1 VSKASQFRQKAQ
13 TALQKGKVQEAVEI
27 YRKLLQVEPR
37 NPNLHNE
44 LGDIFMRSDDRI
56 QAIGSF
62 EQAILNYEKVALYNN
77 AVAVCKKILRVVPNR
92 PETVFKIGELKAKQ
106 KFTGEAVAAFTQ
118 YFDGLLGEA
127 AQVGEQAMKKAEKA
141 LELLPGNEEVG
152 VRAADVL
159 ARGGHTARAAEV
171 LAQVIVSAGVGDRT
185 RLHRQ
190 RLESLR
196 QSLGANDQAKIDE
209 ILASAGPAADADV
222 SEELAHATAQT
233 ATAPPQA
240 MQTPAPQEPEARPQ
254 TAPGPTPTAAQ
265 APAVEHA
272 EAQSVQSVSPEE
284 YVIDGGADEA
294 PAEEYVIDAGETDD
308 APTEYAID
316 GGPEQS
322 PAEEY
327 VIESPVEQEPPAA
340 AAPAPARPAAQVQ
353 QPPEAAPVQPAP
365 AQTGNQAP
373 PSAAPSV
380 AERPQQEQQDAA
392 PPVPGPRK
400 GATVSEDLSDILDA
414 EDAAM
419 EEAQNVAS
427 SITEEITSDVE
438 EDDYRSHYDLGM
450 AYIEMALY
458 NEAIKELQISSRSEQ
473 LQLRSL
479 EMIGHCFL
487 LLQNPRLAVK
497 QLTRGLD
504 IARVSGGDS
513 LGIHYNLGLA
523 FEALGEVEKAREHFE
538 EVYIVD
544 VTFRDI
550 SDKMKKYSTVG

>member
-1 VSKASQFRQKAQ
+1 MSKASQLRQKAQ
-13 TALQKGKVQEAVEI
+13 VALKKGRVQEAVET

-106 KFTGEAVAAFTQ
+106 KFSGEAVATFIQ
-118 YFDGLLGEA
+118 YFDQLLGEA
-127 AQVGEQAMKKAEKA
+127 AQIGEPAMKKAEKA
-141 LELLPGNEEVG
+141 LELLPGDAEIGE
-152 VRAADVL
+152 RAAEVL
-159 ARGGHTARAAEV
+159 ARGGRAARAAEV
-171 LAQVIVSAGVGDRT
+171 LASLIAVSGGGEGG

-196 QSLGANDQAKIDE
+196 QALSPEEQQTIDA
-209 ILASAGPAADADV
+209 ILAESAAPAAVEPDV
-222 SEELAHATAQT
+222 PAEAVHA
-233 ATAPPQA
+233 
-240 MQTPAPQEPEARPQ
+240 
-254 TAPGPTPTAAQ
+254 AAQ
-265 APAVEHA
+265 AAQTESDPGREPAAPHPA
-272 EAQSVQSVSPEE
+272 REE
-284 YVIDGGADEA
+284 YVIDPGPAPGSAAGPGICDATDAVPEVGSANERGEA
-294 PAEEYVIDAGETDD
+294 G
-308 APTEYAID
+308 
-316 GGPEQS
+316 

-327 VIESPVEQEPPAA
+327 VIEEEPAGQAAREPLAAEGAPGPSPGFPAA
-340 AAPAPARPAAQVQ
+340 DR
-353 QPPEAAPVQPAP
+353 
-365 AQTGNQAP
+365 
-373 PSAAPSV
+373 
-380 AERPQQEQQDAA
+380 
-392 PPVPGPRK
+392 PPVPETAGPGRN
-400 GATVSEDLSDILDA
+400 ATVSEDLSDILDA
-414 EDAAM
+414 EDEAM
-419 EEAQNVAS
+419 EAAQTMAT
-427 SITEEITSDVE
+427 SIAEEITSDVE

-473 LQLRSL
+473 LRLRSL

-497 QLTRGLD
+497 QLNRGLD
-504 IARVSGGDS
+504 IARVSGGES

-523 FEALGEVEKAREHFE
+523 YEALGEVEKAREHFE
-538 EVYIVD
+538 EVYIID

-550 SDKMKKYSTVG
+550 SEKMKRYSTIG